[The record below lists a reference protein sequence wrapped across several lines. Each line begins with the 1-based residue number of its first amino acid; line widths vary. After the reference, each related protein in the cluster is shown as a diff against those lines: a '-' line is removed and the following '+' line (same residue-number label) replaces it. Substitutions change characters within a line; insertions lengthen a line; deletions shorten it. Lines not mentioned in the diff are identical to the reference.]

1 MKRLALAAV
10 SSAILSTSF
19 VGHVNAQVAGAITRP
34 TVPQGVLVDAN
45 GKAMGPFLPS
55 VDGEAFV
62 LVKLTGVIV
71 RVQLSP
77 FLVGQLDENKTLL
90 VASPVGQLGTFV
102 LFEGAGCTGT
112 AFLEFTRDGI
122 GTVHSVT
129 VGDGLGAGYVYIAP
143 LVPQN
148 FRPAQSY
155 LTSNGTCFSQSGSA
169 FFNAIPVTQ
178 VVDLSAVFKAPYK
191 LK

>member
-90 VASPVGQLGTFV
+90 VASPVGQRFV
-102 LFEGAGCTGT
+102 FFEGAGCTGT